1 MDTMKNSSALHKGA
15 SGPLNIYK
23 HINGFFD
30 LITFVPISLQPHYVL
45 VTHHSQIVVN
55 VLETFATYSGAS
67 AWPLGCCSH
76 WIPAKGAER
85 TTELILAAKKK
96 NLQVAMF
103 NLHVQLKFTRKLCL
117 TKLTSTKKRISTLML
132 GKTSSMGNV
141 GEGILCWNLYTP
153 WKIHVEPEFSPV
165 FVKGKSSS
173 NQPMIFGLPHV
184 PQKRPSLTFHY
195 TGCSIGI
202 LIMVHNS
209 YNPHLTG

>member
-1 MDTMKNSSALHKGA
+1 MAPWLLLSLDSCQRRRTNDRANFSS
-15 SGPLNIYK
+15 
-23 HINGFFD
+23 
-30 LITFVPISLQPHYVL
+30 Q
-45 VTHHSQIVVN
+45 
-55 VLETFATYSGAS
+55 
-67 AWPLGCCSH
+67 
-76 WIPAKGAER
+76 
-85 TTELILAAKKK
+85 KKK
-96 NLQVAMF
+96 SSSCY
-103 NLHVQLKFTRKLCL
+103 VQPACSTQIY
-117 TKLTSTKKRISTLML
+117 TKIMSNKIDIHKKRISTLML

-141 GEGILCWNLYTP
+141 GKGILCWNLYTP

>member
-1 MDTMKNSSALHKGA
+1 MAPWLLLSLDSCQRRRTNDRANFSS
-15 SGPLNIYK
+15 P
-23 HINGFFD
+23 
-30 LITFVPISLQPHYVL
+30 
-45 VTHHSQIVVN
+45 
-55 VLETFATYSGAS
+55 
-67 AWPLGCCSH
+67 
-76 WIPAKGAER
+76 
-85 TTELILAAKKK
+85 KK

-141 GEGILCWNLYTP
+141 GKGILCWNLYTP